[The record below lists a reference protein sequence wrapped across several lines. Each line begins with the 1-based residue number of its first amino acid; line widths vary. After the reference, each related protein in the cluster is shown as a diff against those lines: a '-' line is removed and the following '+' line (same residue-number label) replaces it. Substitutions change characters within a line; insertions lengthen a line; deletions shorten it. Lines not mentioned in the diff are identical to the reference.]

1 MMGAG
6 AAADGSGR
14 HPALW
19 CGGGG
24 GGPTGQQNAAP
35 STPVPGPCG

>member
-1 MMGAG
+1 MMGTG
-6 AAADGSGR
+6 AAADGCGR

-19 CGGGG
+19 CGGGE

-35 STPVPGPCG
+35 STPVPSLWG